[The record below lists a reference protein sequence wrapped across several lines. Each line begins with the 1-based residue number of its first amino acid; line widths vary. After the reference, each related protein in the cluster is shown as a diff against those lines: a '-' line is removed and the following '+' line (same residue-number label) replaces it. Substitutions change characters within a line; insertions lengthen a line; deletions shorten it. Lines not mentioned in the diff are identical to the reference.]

1 MCSLTTI
8 HCGATEY
15 RKRTNKELL
24 EEEEYLQKVTAIAQV
39 GAIVGLG
46 RQPAFGVS
54 PPAPPTITLS
64 APAQTIKAS
73 PKPPPLA
80 ADRTQK
86 RGMRMD
92 NGFPEVLHVD
102 LDDIRHLEMRYS
114 RARPNK
120 IELAVEYVGGRIRVY
135 EVDRFLIERL
145 LEQLQYWDA

>member
-1 MCSLTTI
+1 M
-8 HCGATEY
+8 
-15 RKRTNKELL
+15 
-24 EEEEYLQKVTAIAQV
+24 
-39 GAIVGLG
+39 
-46 RQPAFGVS
+46 
-54 PPAPPTITLS
+54 
-64 APAQTIKAS
+64 
-73 PKPPPLA
+73 
-80 ADRTQK
+80 

-114 RARPNK
+114 RAIPDK